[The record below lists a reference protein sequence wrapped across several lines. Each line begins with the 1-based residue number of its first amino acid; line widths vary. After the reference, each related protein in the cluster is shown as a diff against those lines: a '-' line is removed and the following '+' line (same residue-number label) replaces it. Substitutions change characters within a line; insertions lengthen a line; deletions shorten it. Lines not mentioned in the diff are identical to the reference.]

1 MWTTDQCFV
10 KILKL
15 YKQIYT
21 FIYSSNQIGFKNSKS
36 GYFGNGVYMSECSD
50 TAFLYSAQFSDSDN
64 ENNTYIFV
72 NEVMETEKLKD
83 FRYNSYNTLERVSLY
98 LIDPFRKY
106 MFKRSPSIETKSY
119 IRDSKGRRYRN
130 VAVNKW
136 SIMDEYVANQHIVKP
151 RYIISLVTDINLEV
165 FNCVTKFVN
174 RKF

>member
-1 MWTTDQCFV
+1 
-10 KILKL
+10 
-15 YKQIYT
+15 
-21 FIYSSNQIGFKNSKS
+21 
-36 GYFGNGVYMSECSD
+36 MSECTD

-83 FRYNSYNTLERVSLY
+83 FRYNSYNTLEHVTFRPRS
-98 LIDPFRKY
+98 PFRKY
-106 MFKRSPSIETKSY
+106 MFKRSPRIAKKRY
-119 IRDSKGRRYRN
+119 RRDPKGRRYRN
-130 VAVNKW
+130 NAVNKW
-136 SIMDEYVANQHIVKP
+136 SIMDEYVANEHIVKP